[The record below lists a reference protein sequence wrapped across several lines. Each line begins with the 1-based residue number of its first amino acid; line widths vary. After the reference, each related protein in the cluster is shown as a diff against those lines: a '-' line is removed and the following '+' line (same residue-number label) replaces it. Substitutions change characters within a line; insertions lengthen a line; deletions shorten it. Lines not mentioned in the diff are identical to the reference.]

1 MEDTTTLGIL
11 ARLKE
16 ASNSVTDIELAR
28 KLGHSK
34 QAIADAKS
42 KNSVPASWIPKA
54 AKRFNVTTDWLF
66 FGVGPMR
73 RSEDPGAQMPAFSKE
88 PERPPQD
95 ANLEN
100 RLVFSEEERREL
112 ASENRKLHREKEEL
126 YREKEELY
134 REKEELL
141 REIGELREKVARLE
155 ERKNRLAVASDQPA
169 QNSGVA

>member
-54 AKRFNVTTDWLF
+54 AKKFNVTTDWLF
-66 FGVGPMR
+66 FGIGPMR
-73 RSEDPGAQMPAFSKE
+73 HCEE
-88 PERPPQD
+88 PEASVCTLRKEHESHPHN

-100 RLVFSEEERREL
+100 KLAFSEEERREL

-126 YREKEELY
+126 YREKEALY

-141 REIGELREKVARLE
+141 RENGELKAMVARLE
-155 ERKNRLAVASDQPA
+155 ERKNRLAIASDQPA